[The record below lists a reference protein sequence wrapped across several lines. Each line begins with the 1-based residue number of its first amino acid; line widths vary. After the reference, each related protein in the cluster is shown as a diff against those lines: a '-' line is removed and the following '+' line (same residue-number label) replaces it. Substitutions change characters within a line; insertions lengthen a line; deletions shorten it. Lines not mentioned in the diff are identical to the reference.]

1 MNLEEEDLPSHIE
14 VPLSLS
20 GERADKILAAHFSKI
35 SRTKLQILF
44 KEGKVYGEG
53 VPIAAKE
60 HLGAGKTLE
69 LKWNSSQSKNLTATM
84 SAISLKI
91 LFEDE
96 DILVID
102 KAPGCVVH
110 GGNGVHELT
119 LTEIIRSYGI
129 ALSILGGSDR
139 PGIVHRLDKETSGTM
154 VLAKT
159 DLAHQALTEAFSA
172 RDVQKIYHTLVR
184 GIPATLSGS
193 IQEAIAR
200 HPIHRTRMYTHAD
213 GRSARSNWKIL
224 ETFGKNYSYL
234 QVQIFTGRTH
244 QIRVHMKHLGFPI
257 LGDKTYGY
265 RHYIAD
271 PCPFD
276 RVMLHAYQLQIPHP
290 RNHQTMIFCAP
301 LAEDFQ
307 KNLDFLKSHFH
318 HS

>member
-1 MNLEEEDLPSHIE
+1 MNLEEEDLPNHIE
-14 VPLSLS
+14 VPPSLS
-20 GERADKILAAHFSKI
+20 GERADKILAAHFPNI
-35 SRTKLQILF
+35 SRSKLQIFF
-44 KEGKVYGEG
+44 KEGKVYGEKF
-53 VPIAAKE
+53 PIAAKE
-60 HLGAGKTLE
+60 RLGAGKTLE
-69 LKWNSSQSKNLTATM
+69 LKWNDSQNKNFTALTP
-84 SAISLKI
+84 AIPLKI

-110 GGNGVHELT
+110 SGNGVHEPT
-119 LTEIIRSYGI
+119 LTEIILSHGI
-129 ALSILGGSDR
+129 ALSVLGGSDR

-159 DLAHQALTEAFSA
+159 DLAHQVLTEAFSS
-172 RDVQKIYHTLVR
+172 RNVQKVYHALVR
-184 GIPATLSGS
+184 GVPSIPSGS

-200 HPIHRTRMYTHAD
+200 HPIHRTRMHTHTD
-213 GRSARSNWKIL
+213 GRSARSDWKIL
-224 ETFGKNYSYL
+224 ETFGENYSYL

-265 RHYIAD
+265 RHYAAD
-271 PCPFD
+271 PCSFD
-276 RVMLHAYQLQIPHP
+276 RVMLHAYQLQVPHP
-290 RNHQTMIFCAP
+290 RSHQTMIFCAP

-307 KNLDFLKSHFH
+307 KKLDFLKSYFH